1 MRSELKELLRRYER
15 DGLSGVD
22 RRRLA
27 ELVATEEG
35 RRQALASGCPEALF
49 LALAREETQLSAW
62 HPYWERLEVRLME
75 QTQVK
80 AGGLRT
86 GPLATAAAM
95 IALAFLM
102 ALPFLQ
108 KSDEPETSTAAAEIA
123 TRVFQL
129 RHRSPAEVL
138 PRLHRL
144 MSEEAQLHVSQQR
157 RELEITDK
165 PSNLEAVAR
174 ALELLDTPPAEL
186 RLRVR
191 LLYALGHP
199 DDPSI
204 PAGALRQIS
213 AAGEFD
219 SSDYRLEEELLLTP
233 TEGRRYRALLQDR
246 YEVTCFAELSDDG
259 TEIELRSLTIYDRET
274 GGMVRAAVSLM
285 PGGFAAVPTD
295 QESPEG
301 EPLVVVVSAEETD

>member
-1 MRSELKELLRRYER
+1 MSAELKELLQRYER
-15 DGLSGVD
+15 DELSGDD

-49 LALAREETQLSAW
+49 LAREEPQLSAW
-62 HPYWERLEVRLME
+62 DPYWERLEARLTE
-75 QTQVK
+75 QMQVK
-80 AGGLRT
+80 VGGLRT
-86 GPLATAAAM
+86 GPVAAAAA
-95 IALAFLM
+95 IVALAFLM

-108 KSDEPETSTAAAEIA
+108 KSDEPETTTAVAETA

-129 RHRSPAEVL
+129 RHRSPAEVM
-138 PRLHRL
+138 PRLHQL
-144 MSEEAQLHVSQQR
+144 LSEEAQLHVSQQR

-174 ALELLDTPPAEL
+174 ALELLDTPPSEL
-186 RLRVR
+186 RLRVQ

-204 PAGALRQIS
+204 PADALRQIG

-219 SSDYRLEEELLLTP
+219 PSDYRLEEELLLTP
-233 TEGRRYRALLQDR
+233 TEGRRYRALLLDR
-246 YEVTCFAELSDDG
+246 YEVTCFAEFSDDG

-274 GGMVRAAVSLM
+274 GGMVRAAVSLT
-285 PGGFAAVPTD
+285 PGGVAAVPTD
-295 QESPEG
+295 QESPDG
-301 EPLVVVVSAEETD
+301 EPLVVVVSTEETD